1 MAIKIA
7 QIENLQQMDVLVAGP
22 DDANHL
28 FIIDGQFN
36 AGLAI
41 GSQGT
46 NFTTAKETF
55 SALIGP
61 KLANRQFVR
70 AIGTAS
76 FVKTQIANIAPG
88 GSATW
93 NIVDVD
99 ADWDDESG
107 QVELRIEARV
117 SCLGSNQSASIDGF
131 AFHVTILAA
140 LPAGLYLISSQ
151 QKSPA
156 PMLRRDFCSEMRVSE
171 YF

>member
-28 FIIDGQFN
+28 FIIDGQFEAN
-36 AGLAI
+36 LAI

-46 NFTTAKETF
+46 NFATAKETF
-55 SALIGP
+55 SVLIGP

-76 FVKTQIANIAPG
+76 IVKTQIGNIAPG
-88 GSATW
+88 GFANW

-107 QVELRIEARV
+107 QVELRIEAQV
-117 SCLGSNQSASIDGF
+117 SCLGSNQITSINAFG
-131 AFHVTILAA
+131 FHVTILAA
-140 LPAGLYLISSQ
+140 LPAS
-151 QKSPA
+151 
-156 PMLRRDFCSEMRVSE
+156 
-171 YF
+171 

>member
-7 QIENLQQMDVLVAGP
+7 QIQDLQQMDVVVAGP

-28 FIIDGQFN
+28 FIIDGQFDTS
-36 AGLAI
+36 LVI

-46 NFTTAKETF
+46 NFATAKETF

-61 KLANRQFVR
+61 RLTNRQFVR
-70 AIGTAS
+70 AIATAS
-76 FVKTQIANIAPG
+76 IVKTQIGNIAPG

-107 QVELRIEARV
+107 QVELRIEAQV
-117 SCLGSNQSASIDGF
+117 SCLGSSQNASINGF

-140 LPAGLYLISSQ
+140 LPAN
-151 QKSPA
+151 
-156 PMLRRDFCSEMRVSE
+156 
-171 YF
+171 

>member
-28 FIIDGQFN
+28 FIIDGQFD
-36 AGLAI
+36 ASLAI
-41 GSQGT
+41 ASQGT

-55 SALIGP
+55 SVLIGP

-76 FVKTQIANIAPG
+76 IVKTQIGNIAPG
-88 GSATW
+88 GSASW
-93 NIVDVD
+93 NIIDVD

-107 QVELRIEARV
+107 QVELRIEAQV
-117 SCLGSNQSASIDGF
+117 FCLGSNQVTSINGF
-131 AFHVTILAA
+131 AFHVTVLAA
-140 LPAGLYLISSQ
+140 LPAN
-151 QKSPA
+151 
-156 PMLRRDFCSEMRVSE
+156 
-171 YF
+171 

>member
-46 NFTTAKETF
+46 NFTTAKATF
-55 SALIGP
+55 SAMIVL
-61 KLANRQFVR
+61 KLAYRQFLR

-76 FVKTQIANIAPG
+76 IVKTQIANIAPG
-88 GSATW
+88 GLAAW
-93 NIVDVD
+93 NIMDVD

-107 QVELRIEARV
+107 QVELRIEAQV
-117 SCLGSNQSASIDGF
+117 N
-131 AFHVTILAA
+131 
-140 LPAGLYLISSQ
+140 
-151 QKSPA
+151 
-156 PMLRRDFCSEMRVSE
+156 CSG
-171 YF
+171 

>member
-7 QIENLQQMDVLVAGP
+7 QVQNLQQMDVLVAGP

-28 FIIDGQFN
+28 FIIDGQFD
-36 AGLAI
+36 ASLFI

-46 NFTTAKETF
+46 NFATAKETF
-55 SALIGP
+55 SVLIGP

-70 AIGTAS
+70 AIGMAS

-107 QVELRIEARV
+107 QVELRIEAQV
-117 SCLGSNQSASIDGF
+117 NCSGSNQSASINAF

-140 LPAGLYLISSQ
+140 LP
-151 QKSPA
+151 PN
-156 PMLRRDFCSEMRVSE
+156 
-171 YF
+171 

>member
-7 QIENLQQMDVLVAGP
+7 QVQNLQQMDVLVAGP

-28 FIIDGQFN
+28 FVIDGQFD
-36 AGLAI
+36 ASLAI

-46 NFTTAKETF
+46 NFATAKETF
-55 SALIGP
+55 SVLIGP

-76 FVKTQIANIAPG
+76 IVKTQIANIAPG
-88 GSATW
+88 GSVAW

-107 QVELRIEARV
+107 QVELRIEAQV
-117 SCLGSNQSASIDGF
+117 NCSGSNQIASINSF
-131 AFHVTILAA
+131 AFHVTVLAA
-140 LPAGLYLISSQ
+140 LPAN
-151 QKSPA
+151 
-156 PMLRRDFCSEMRVSE
+156 
-171 YF
+171 

>member
-7 QIENLQQMDVLVAGP
+7 QVQHLQQMDVLVAGP

-28 FIIDGQFN
+28 FIIDGQFD
-36 AGLAI
+36 ASLAI

-46 NFTTAKETF
+46 NFATAKETF
-55 SALIGP
+55 SVLIGP

-76 FVKTQIANIAPG
+76 IVKTQITNIVPG
-88 GSATW
+88 GLAAW

-107 QVELRIEARV
+107 QVELRIEAQV
-117 SCLGSNQSASIDGF
+117 NCSGSNQIASINSF
-131 AFHVTILAA
+131 AFHVTVLAA
-140 LPAGLYLISSQ
+140 LPAN
-151 QKSPA
+151 
-156 PMLRRDFCSEMRVSE
+156 
-171 YF
+171 

>member
-7 QIENLQQMDVLVAGP
+7 QIQKFSATGRPGRGP
-22 DDANHL
+22 DNAKPL

-76 FVKTQIANIAPG
+76 IVKTQIANIAPG
-88 GSATW
+88 GLAAW
-93 NIVDVD
+93 NIMDVD

-107 QVELRIEARV
+107 QVELRIEAQV
-117 SCLGSNQSASIDGF
+117 NCLGSNQRASTNGF
-131 AFHVTILAA
+131 A
-140 LPAGLYLISSQ
+140 
-151 QKSPA
+151 
-156 PMLRRDFCSEMRVSE
+156 LRF
-171 YF
+171 

>member
-28 FIIDGQFN
+28 FIIDGQFDAN
-36 AGLAI
+36 LAI

-46 NFTTAKETF
+46 NFVAAKETF
-55 SALIGP
+55 SVLIGP

-76 FVKTQIANIAPG
+76 IVKTQIANIALG

-93 NIVDVD
+93 HIVDVD

-107 QVELRIEARV
+107 QVELRIEAQV
-117 SCLGSNQSASIDGF
+117 NCSGSNQIASINSF
-131 AFHVTILAA
+131 AFHVTVLAA
-140 LPAGLYLISSQ
+140 LPAN
-151 QKSPA
+151 
-156 PMLRRDFCSEMRVSE
+156 
-171 YF
+171 

>member
-7 QIENLQQMDVLVAGP
+7 QIENLQQLDVLVAGP

-28 FIIDGQFN
+28 FIIDGQFD

-41 GSQGT
+41 GSQGA
-46 NFTTAKETF
+46 NFATAKETF
-55 SALIGP
+55 SVLIGP

-76 FVKTQIANIAPG
+76 IVKTQIANIAPG
-88 GSATW
+88 GLAAW

-107 QVELRIEARV
+107 QVELRVEAQV
-117 SCLGSNQSASIDGF
+117 NCSGSNQIASINAF

-140 LPAGLYLISSQ
+140 LPAN
-151 QKSPA
+151 
-156 PMLRRDFCSEMRVSE
+156 
-171 YF
+171 